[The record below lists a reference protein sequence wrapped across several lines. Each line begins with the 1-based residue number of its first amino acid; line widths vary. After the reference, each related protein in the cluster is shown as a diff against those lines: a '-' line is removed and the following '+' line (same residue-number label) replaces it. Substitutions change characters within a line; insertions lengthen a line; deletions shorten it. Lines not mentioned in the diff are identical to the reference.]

1 MRAAARAVEQ
11 EADSQ
16 SDDDDDDDDLTKSQQ
31 RKLEE
36 MNDMADD
43 LEVSLPTSSV
53 PLIYTS
59 LNKLW

>member
-16 SDDDDDDDDLTKSQQ
+16 SDDDDDDDVTNSQQ

-43 LEVSLPTSSV
+43 LEVSFPHLSV

-59 LNKLW
+59 LNQLW